1 MRSTKLW
8 SSRAKEETGS
18 AVVDFITLTIPV
30 SLIGLVVI
38 DVFGLAQSALFKVYL
53 AFELARRI
61 SLADVSSTDIQYF
74 QSNIYPNILVRKSQS
89 SDGCMIFVS
98 ANESFDFISYLEPK
112 DFLIEK
118 RALCENQ

>member
-38 DVFGLAQSALFKVYL
+38 DVFGLAQSALIKDYL

-74 QSNIYPNILVRKSQS
+74 QSNIYPNILVRKSES
-89 SDGCMIFVS
+89 AHGCLILVS
-98 ANESFDFISYLEPK
+98 TIESFDSISFLDPK
-112 DFLIEK
+112 TFLIEK

>member
-8 SSRAKEETGS
+8 SSRVHEETGS

-38 DVFGLAQSALFKVYL
+38 NIFGLAQSALIKDYQ

-61 SLADVSSTDIQYF
+61 SLADVSTEDVQYL
-74 QSNIYPNILVRKSQS
+74 QSNIYPNVLVQKSES
-89 SDGCMIFVS
+89 PDGCLITVS
-98 ANESFDFISYLEPK
+98 ASESVDFIGYLEPK
-112 DFLIEK
+112 NFLIEK